1 MAKTYIFHDGK
12 MWGRKP
18 HTQAELLALHLPL
31 STYIMEVGGDGSV
44 LTLESIMPSLSLSAA
59 DLRRPVPAVTLPPIS
74 TAPLSRT
81 STSAPS
87 SPATAAAPDVNAQ
100 QLAVLRDIASNVRVL
115 MWLALIP
122 WLFALAGLVLWFLA
136 R

>member
-1 MAKTYIFHDGK
+1 MAKTYIYHDGK
-12 MWGRKP
+12 MWGRTP

-44 LTLESIMPSLSLSAA
+44 ITLESIMPSLSLSAA
-59 DLRRPVPAVTLPPIS
+59 DLRRPVPSVTLPPIS

-87 SPATAAAPDVNAQ
+87 APATAAAPESSA
-100 QLAVLRDIASNVRVL
+100 QLAVLRDISSNVRVL
-115 MWLALIP
+115 TWLAIIP
-122 WLFALAGLVLWFLA
+122 YIFAAAGFVLYFLA